1 MSFKLL
7 AIRPLDKCNPKFLK
21 NLEENRI
28 YKFYNDYIFQD
39 SKGNEIIDFSQLIE
53 VSNIK
58 YESTAPINL
67 YGDKI
72 NISAIVGKNGT
83 GKSALVELFVASINQ
98 LSYSLLNYDEKR
110 QLKTSADIKEID
122 IDENGKTIQ
131 CQIFYEYK
139 NEYYYLQIN
148 HLTFSLYQ
156 IPNSVEFKLDNF
168 FYSMII
174 NYSLY
179 AFNSSTIGDWIDELF
194 HKNDSYQIPVVINPK
209 REHKENGLSG
219 IIDINNEQYLLQQRL
234 LVNILKPV
242 INENFSLRK
251 MGNNG

>member
-7 AIRPLDKCNPKFLK
+7 AIRPLKNCNTKFLK

-28 YKFYNDYIFQD
+28 YKFYNDYTFQD
-39 SKGNEIIDFSQLIE
+39 AKENEITDFSQLIQ

-58 YESTAPINL
+58 YESTTPINL

-72 NISAIVGKNGT
+72 NISAIVGKNGS
-83 GKSALVELFVASINQ
+83 GKSALVELFIASINQ
-98 LSYSLLNYDEKR
+98 LSYSLLDGDETK
-110 QLKTSADIKEID
+110 QLKTSASLKKINN
-122 IDENGKTIQ
+122 DENGKNIH

-139 NEYYYLQIN
+139 DEYYNLDIN
-148 HLTFSLYQ
+148 DVTFNLSR
-156 IPNSVEFKLDNF
+156 IKDKVDFKLDNF

-194 HKNDSYQIPVVINPK
+194 HKNDSYQIPIVINPK
-209 REHKENGLSG
+209 RENRENGL
-219 IIDINNEQYLLQQRL
+219 
-234 LVNILKPV
+234 
-242 INENFSLRK
+242 
-251 MGNNG
+251 